1 MGAAPVLLSPAGVT
15 ADARLSDPAVLDRLS
30 VLVDALQDER
40 RRLANRL
47 AEIEEQL
54 ARLSSAV
61 AAREPRLRD
70 VTSGRA

>member
-1 MGAAPVLLSPAGVT
+1 MT
-15 ADARLSDPAVLDRLS
+15 ADARLADPAVLDRLS

-40 RRLANRL
+40 LRLADRL

-70 VTSGRA
+70 VPSGRA